1 MADMSN
7 VLEVDLLNS
16 TLNGAAFTPVD
27 NPYVSLWTSDP
38 TDAETGTEVS
48 GGSYARIASSFPTAT
63 TNTVATDADVTFAE
77 ATSTWGTVG
86 WIGLHSAS
94 TGTSNMIYHTALDA
108 AKTIDTGDVF
118 KITVGN
124 LTVTLD

>member
-27 NPYVSLWTSDP
+27 NPYISLWTSDP

-77 ATSTWGTVG
+77 ATATWGTVG

-94 TGTSNMIYHTALDA
+94 TGTGNMIYHTALDA

-118 KITVGN
+118 KITAGN

>member
-94 TGTSNMIYHTALDA
+94 TGTGNMIYHTALDA

>member
-48 GGSYARIASSFPTAT
+48 GGSYARVASSFPTAT

-77 ATSTWGTVG
+77 VTYTWGTVG

-94 TGTSNMIYHTALDA
+94 TGTGNMIYHTALDA